1 MLKKEIEICG
11 KKVPF
16 LGYHSEIIPS
26 EIQT

>member
-16 LGYHSEIIPS
+16 LSHHSEIIPC